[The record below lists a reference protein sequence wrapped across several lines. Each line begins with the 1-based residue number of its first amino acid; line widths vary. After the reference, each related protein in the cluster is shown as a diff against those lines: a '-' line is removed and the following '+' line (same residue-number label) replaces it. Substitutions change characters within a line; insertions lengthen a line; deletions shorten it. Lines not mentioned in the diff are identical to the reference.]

1 MIVVVKKTFLEILLL
16 AANKYKQV
24 LVLIHPSVAVVKYY
38 LVRSNILALTA
49 NASTSVPI
57 LNVVLNQFVKME
69 LVFAHQDT

>member
-24 LVLIHPSVAVVKYY
+24 LVLIHPFVAVVKYY

-49 NASTSVPI
+49 NASTNVLI

>member
-49 NASTSVPI
+49 NASTNVLI

>member
-16 AANKYKQV
+16 VANKYKQV

-49 NASTSVPI
+49 NASTNVLI